1 MNMSLD
7 VKLNDMLKTAMKEKN
22 KDDLNAIRNLKS
34 AIKYEQIDKKL
45 AEISDDLFLEVVSK
59 QAKQRK
65 DSINEFK
72 KAGRNDL
79 VDKETKEL
87 NFLLKF
93 LPEQLT
99 SQQLELEIK
108 KIMDIENIH
117 EKKDFGKLM
126 KIAVSSFKN
135 VADGNSIKEVVNK
148 LLN

>member
-1 MNMSLD
+1 MSLD

-87 NFLLKF
+87 KFLLKF

>member
-1 MNMSLD
+1 MSLD
-7 VKLNDMLKTAMKEKN
+7 IKLNDMLKTAMKEKN

-34 AIKYEQIDKKL
+34 AIKYVQIDKKL

-65 DSINEFK
+65 DSITEFE

-87 NFLLKF
+87 KFLLKF

-108 KIMDIENIH
+108 KMMEIENIH

-126 KIAVSSFKN
+126 KIAVSSFKG